1 MAAMMKSTPQSRVKL
16 GPQKEAFP
24 DCSTSLSP
32 KAEQEQSADED
43 VDAVHPTLVT
53 QAELTHGMPPCTV
66 ARARGALNEKYN
78 DEEERPYHA
87 ACKQQPG
94 NESLVHLFLL
104 WLSFGSPRLLP
115 SVRQGVASLQ
125 RNLTGFQWYAGA
137 LGAGHPSCGRV
148 LVLERV
154 GRATSP
160 RLVRRYTPGKQVDSL
175 ACVA

>member
-1 MAAMMKSTPQSRVKL
+1 
-16 GPQKEAFP
+16 
-24 DCSTSLSP
+24 
-32 KAEQEQSADED
+32 
-43 VDAVHPTLVT
+43 
-53 QAELTHGMPPCTV
+53 MPPCTV

-137 LGAGHPSCGRV
+137 LAAAHPSCARV
-148 LVLERV
+148 LALEQV
-154 GRATSP
+154 GPSTTPPLSP
-160 RLVRRYTPGKQVDSL
+160 PYPP
-175 ACVA
+175 AN

>member
-1 MAAMMKSTPQSRVKL
+1 
-16 GPQKEAFP
+16 
-24 DCSTSLSP
+24 
-32 KAEQEQSADED
+32 
-43 VDAVHPTLVT
+43 
-53 QAELTHGMPPCTV
+53 MPPRAV
-66 ARARGALNEKYN
+66 AWACGALNEKHY
-78 DEEERPYHA
+78 DEKQRSNHA

-125 RNLTGFQWYAGA
+125 RNLTGLQWYAGA

-160 RLVRRYTPGKQVDSL
+160 RVEGGLKNTRGTPLRLRALVHSFKLLLRFYEMIFAIGFLLASDGVIEYTRSN
-175 ACVA
+175 